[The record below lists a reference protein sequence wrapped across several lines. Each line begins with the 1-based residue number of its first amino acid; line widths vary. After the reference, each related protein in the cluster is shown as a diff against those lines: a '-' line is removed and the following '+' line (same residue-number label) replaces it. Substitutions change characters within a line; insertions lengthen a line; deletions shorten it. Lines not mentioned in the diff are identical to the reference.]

1 VKKVVFLKET
11 GNGVIFHIHVVPKS
25 AKNECAGIQG
35 DAIKLKITAPPVEGQ
50 ANDACIRFLSDMLG
64 VRRSQVTIISGHKS
78 RKKTVAVEGRGKKDI
93 EAVIPIPSSFPFVK
107 ED

>member
-1 VKKVVFLKET
+1 VVFLKET

-50 ANDACIRFLSDMLG
+50 ANDACIRFLSDLLS
-64 VRRSQVTIISGHKS
+64 VKKNQVTIISGHKS
-78 RKKTVAVEGRGKKDI
+78 RKKTVAIQGKGKKEI
-93 EAVIPIPSSFPFVK
+93 EAVFSIPPSLPFMK

>member
-1 VKKVVFLKET
+1 VVFLKET

-35 DAIKLKITAPPVEGQ
+35 DAIKLKLTAPPVEGQ
-50 ANDACIRFLSDMLG
+50 ANDACIRFLSDLLS
-64 VRRSQVTIISGHKS
+64 VKKNQVTIISGHKS
-78 RKKTVAVEGRGKKDI
+78 RKKTVAIQGKGKKEI
-93 EAVIPIPSSFPFVK
+93 EAVFSIPPSLPFMK

>member
-1 VKKVVFLKET
+1 MVFVKET

-50 ANDACIRFLSDMLG
+50 ANDACIRFLSDLLG
-64 VRRSQVTIISGHKS
+64 VKKNQVTIISGHKS
-78 RKKTVAVEGRGKKDI
+78 RKKTVAIQGKGKKEI
-93 EAVIPIPSSFPFVK
+93 EVVFSIPPSLPFMK

>member
-1 VKKVVFLKET
+1 MVFLKET

-35 DAIKLKITAPPVEGQ
+35 DAIKLKLTAPPVEGQ
-50 ANDACIRFLSDMLG
+50 ANDACIRFLSDLLS
-64 VRRSQVTIISGHKS
+64 VKKNQVTIISGHKS
-78 RKKTVAVEGRGKKDI
+78 RKKTVAIQGKGKKEI
-93 EAVIPIPSSFPFVK
+93 EAVFSIPPSLPFMK

>member
-1 VKKVVFLKET
+1 MVFLKET

-50 ANDACIRFLSDMLG
+50 ANDACIRFLSDLLS
-64 VRRSQVTIISGHKS
+64 VKKNQVTIISGHKS
-78 RKKTVAVEGRGKKDI
+78 RKKTVAIQGKGKKEI
-93 EAVIPIPSSFPFVK
+93 EAVFSIPPSLPFMK

>member
-1 VKKVVFLKET
+1 MVFVKET

-50 ANDACIRFLSDMLG
+50 ANDACIRFLSDLLG
-64 VRRSQVTIISGHKS
+64 VKKNQVTIISGHKS
-78 RKKTVAVEGRGKKDI
+78 RKKTVAIQGKGKKEI
-93 EAVIPIPSSFPFVK
+93 EAVFSIPPSLPFMK